1 MKELK
6 IILIEKM
13 TRIKRRDKEVVKVVE
28 KIKKSWG

>member
-28 KIKKSWG
+28 EIKKS

>member
-28 KIKKSWG
+28 EIKKSWG